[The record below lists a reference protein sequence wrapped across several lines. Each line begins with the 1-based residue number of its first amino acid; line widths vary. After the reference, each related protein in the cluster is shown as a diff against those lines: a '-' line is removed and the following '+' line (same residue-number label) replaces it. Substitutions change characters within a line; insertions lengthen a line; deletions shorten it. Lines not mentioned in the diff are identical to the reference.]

1 MLGHWS
7 IITPSRNQ
15 LQWLK
20 LCRASVAD
28 QSGVNL
34 QHLVQDAG
42 STDGTAEW
50 LAAQSGV
57 ESVSERDDGMY
68 DALNRA
74 FRRVRGDYVAWLNC
88 DEQYLPGVLARV
100 ADYFARHPEV
110 DMVFGNI
117 VMVDERGEYLW
128 HRKVQVPRL
137 YHTLTCHLSTLSCAM
152 FFRRRLIEPGGFH
165 FDTSYRMVG
174 DAEWMTRLLRA
185 GVRMA
190 ALGEFTSVF
199 AQTGKNL
206 SRDARAASEQ
216 IRLARTAPGFVRVG
230 RLLWILHHRLARCL
244 AGAYRQA
251 PFTFSL
257 YTLAEIS
264 RRTVRQVPRP
274 VVRPVVGSA
283 FGP

>member
-1 MLGHWS
+1 MHWS

-15 LQWLK
+15 LNWLR
-20 LCRASVAD
+20 LCRSSITD
-28 QSGVNL
+28 QSGIGV

-42 STDGTAEW
+42 SNDGTVEW
-50 LAAQSGV
+50 LARQSGV
-57 ESVSERDDGMY
+57 ETISEPDAGMY

-74 FRRVRGDYVAWLNC
+74 FQRARGDLVAWLNC

-100 ADYFARHPEV
+100 TDFFARHPEV

-128 HRKVQVPRL
+128 HRKVQVPEL
-137 YHTLTCHLSTLSCAM
+137 HHTLTCHLSTLSCAM
-152 FFRRRLIEPGGFH
+152 FFRRRLVGPGGFH

-199 AQTGKNL
+199 TQTGANL
-206 SRDARAASEQ
+206 SRDAQAAREQ
-216 IRLARTAPGFVRVG
+216 DRLARTAPGWVRAARPVWVL
-230 RLLWILHHRLARCL
+230 RHRLRRWR
-244 AGAYRQA
+244 AGAYRQP
-251 PFTFSL
+251 PFGFSL
-257 YTLAEIS
+257 YTS
-264 RRTVRQVPRP
+264 DSP
-274 VVRPVVGSA
+274 VVRVERWVRQPMFRA
-283 FGP
+283 EK